1 MIYSPVTI
9 DSVNIQSTYG
19 FYLVDRTLSN
29 PTTKTNYIEVP
40 DVHGSLDA
48 TETLGLF
55 YEDRILTL
63 KFKYPPLQTWD
74 TDFSKLTNYLHGK
87 KRKIVFSDDPNWYYI
102 GRISIDEFNG
112 PERTVTGSARV
123 YPYKLAV
130 TETTVTETVSGTSTV
145 TLSND
150 AMTVVPEVTTTDEV
164 TIAWR
169 TNSVTI
175 SAGTYRIAGLE
186 LQEGTTTLTLT
197 GNATVTIKYRKGRL

>member
-1 MIYSPVTI
+1 MIYSPVTF

-130 TETTVTETVSGTSTV
+130 TETTVAETVSGTSTV

-164 TIAWR
+164 TIAWG